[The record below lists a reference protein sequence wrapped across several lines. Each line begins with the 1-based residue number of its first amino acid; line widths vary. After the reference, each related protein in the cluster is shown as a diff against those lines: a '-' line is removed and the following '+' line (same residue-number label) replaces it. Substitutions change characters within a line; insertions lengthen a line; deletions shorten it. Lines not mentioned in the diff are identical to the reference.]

1 MDLNDWKKL
10 AEREVSRYRDNQA
23 YVRGVLDGGGT
34 GGERMQRCARWVLAV
49 DYTRAHLKRTDP
61 QKAEGFS
68 KLFGLDAPIKS
79 RNAARTAKAVSIE
92 LNMSITTV
100 YRWKSEALSL
110 VLLAAAQTGA
120 LRPYTVDPH

>member
-61 QKAEGFS
+61 QKAEVFS
-68 KLFGLDAPIKS
+68 KLFGL
-79 RNAARTAKAVSIE
+79 NAARTAKAVSIE
-92 LNMSITTV
+92 LHMSITTV